1 MKTIDK
7 IIVSSTPPRDKNV
20 AWFDGKSIKM
30 PNQGKWKNTGGS
42 GDSADIPQDLMDI
55 INSLYLSE
63 MNEDFNNDF
72 AI

>member
-1 MKTIDK
+1 MKILDK
-7 IIVSSTPPRDKNV
+7 IVISPTPPSSKNV
-20 AWFDGKSIKM
+20 AWFDGKGIKVLD
-30 PNQGKWKNTGGS
+30 QGKWKSTGGS
-42 GDSADIPQDLMDI
+42 GGSTDIPQDLIDI

>member
-7 IIVSSTPPRDKNV
+7 IIVSSTPPKDKNV
-20 AWFDGKSIKM
+20 SWFDGKGIKIH
-30 PNQGKWKNTGGS
+30 NQGKWKDIGGS
-42 GDSADIPQDLMDI
+42 SDSSDIINI

-63 MNEDFNNDF
+63 MNDDFNNDF

>member
-7 IIVSSTPPRDKNV
+7 IIVSSTPPKSKNV

-30 PNQGKWKNTGGS
+30 HSQGKWKGIGGS
-42 GDSADIPQDLMDI
+42 SDSSDIINI

-63 MNEDFNNDF
+63 MNDDFNNDF